1 MKDNFSTRADKYAQF
16 RPTYPEGLFDHLF
29 SLSPAKGSAWDCG
42 TGNGQIAQRL
52 AAHFHHVRATD
63 ISRQQLDNAVR
74 LPNIHYSVQPA
85 EKTDFPDH
93 SFDLITVAQA
103 IHWFDFDAFYGEASR
118 TLKPGGILAIIGYN
132 LPRFNAAVDAV
143 IADFYRNVVGP
154 YWDKER
160 RYIDENYK
168 TIPFPYAELP
178 APAFTIDVQWSFD
191 HLIGYVETWSA
202 VKHYQKEKGE
212 DPVRLVAPLLKT
224 AWGEAGS
231 LPGHFPILL
240 RLARV
245 G

>member
-29 SLSPAKGSAWDCG
+29 YLSPGKEVAWDCG

-52 AAHFHHVRATD
+52 ASVFHDVQATD
-63 ISRQQLDNAVR
+63 ISQQQLDNAIH
-74 LPNIHYSVQPA
+74 LPNIHYSLQPA

-93 SFDLITVAQA
+93 CFDLITVAQA
-103 IHWFDFDAFYGEASR
+103 IHWFDFDAFYAEVHR
-118 TLKPGGILAIIGYN
+118 TLKPDGILAVIGYN
-132 LPRFNAAVDAV
+132 LPQFNSAVDAV
-143 IADFYRNVVGP
+143 MADFYSKVVGP

-160 RYIDENYK
+160 RYIDDNYR
-168 TIPFPYAELP
+168 TIPFPYVDLP

-191 HLIGYVETWSA
+191 HLIGYIETWSA

-212 DPVRLVAPLLKT
+212 NPVRLVEARLKT
-224 AWGEAGS
+224 AWGEGGS
-231 LPGHFPILL
+231 LSGHFPILL

-245 G
+245 H

>member
-16 RPTYPEGLFDHLF
+16 RPGYPEALFDHLF
-29 SLSPAKGSAWDCG
+29 SLTPAKGAAWDCG

-52 AAHFHHVRATD
+52 AAVFQNVKATD

-74 LPNIHYSVQPA
+74 LPNIRYSLQAA
-85 EKTDFPDH
+85 EKTNFPDH

-103 IHWFDFDAFYGEASR
+103 IHWFDFDAFYAEVRR
-118 TLKPGGILAIIGYN
+118 TLKPGGILAVIGYN

-143 IADFYRNVVGP
+143 IADFYRTVVGP

-160 RYIDENYK
+160 RYVDENYR
-168 TIPFPYAELP
+168 TIPFPYADLP

-191 HLIGYVETWSA
+191 HLLGYIETWSA
-202 VKHYQKEKGE
+202 VKHYQKLKGE
-212 DPVRLVAPLLKT
+212 SPVHLVESRLKT

-231 LPGHFPILL
+231 LPGYFPILL